1 MFSSILLLCR
11 FACTH
16 FLSAFCIHNRKE
28 AHEKA
33 KAEREERKK
42 AEAGR
47 SRKSYAEFRLSH
59 VIGLPHG
66 YPIQHYPFQQHQK
79 IRG

>member
-11 FACTH
+11 FACSY

-47 SRKSYAEFRLSH
+47 SRKSYAEFRMSH
-59 VIGLPHG
+59 VIGLPLLSLHG
-66 YPIQHYPFQQHQK
+66 YPFQHQK
-79 IRG
+79 FRG